1 LEKQD
6 GSGPSPKLPPSEEV
20 RLPPSQQASS
30 SATLPPTPT
39 PTSQDPLD
47 SRFAGPD
54 RDHTTAAPVVA
65 VQVRQ
70 SAPSPLHRQAP
81 LWIDLMIVAGVAIL
95 VGLLYRKIGNSSNLI
110 ETVSL

>member
-1 LEKQD
+1 L
-6 GSGPSPKLPPSEEV
+6 LPSE
-20 RLPPSQQASS
+20 QASPGT
-30 SATLPPTPT
+30 TLPPAPT

-47 SRFAGPD
+47 SRVAGPD
-54 RDHTTAAPVVA
+54 RDHTIAARVVA

-70 SAPSPLHRQAP
+70 PAPSPLHRQAP
-81 LWIDLMIVAGVAIL
+81 VWIDLMIVVGVAIL